1 MTMLAT
7 SDARSGIS
15 EPTARGGST
24 SSREGV
30 RAELFPVALPLPC
43 DGFSFLRARF
53 VEAVLTCFT
62 DLPEPRE
69 EIFVECHAPLPHLLA
84 FERPDD
90 DVLDAVLRDERRG
103 FRRACVDA
111 LQVGLAL
118 RVVNAVRPDV
128 AGVAQECAP
137 PRQVNGVIISRRVQ
151 NQRARRRSA
160 LNCFG
165 ESNLGGVVC
174 LPLDCARRRAPNV
187 KPTRRR
193 LRQKQPQRERP
204 PPGLHPPQTREHERD
219 QRGRSD
225 PPVEQNLYV
234 VPNPRR
240 EP

>member
-7 SDARSGIS
+7 SQARSGIS
-15 EPTARGGST
+15 EPTARGDGNT

-30 RAELFPVALPLPC
+30 RADLFPAAPPLPC
-43 DGFSFLRARF
+43 DGFPFLRARF

-137 PRQVNGVIISRRVQ
+137 SGQVNGVIISRRVQ
-151 NQRARRRSA
+151 NQRARRRIA
-160 LNCFG
+160 L
-165 ESNLGGVVC
+165 
-174 LPLDCARRRAPNV
+174 
-187 KPTRRR
+187 
-193 LRQKQPQRERP
+193 
-204 PPGLHPPQTREHERD
+204 
-219 QRGRSD
+219 
-225 PPVEQNLYV
+225 
-234 VPNPRR
+234 
-240 EP
+240 